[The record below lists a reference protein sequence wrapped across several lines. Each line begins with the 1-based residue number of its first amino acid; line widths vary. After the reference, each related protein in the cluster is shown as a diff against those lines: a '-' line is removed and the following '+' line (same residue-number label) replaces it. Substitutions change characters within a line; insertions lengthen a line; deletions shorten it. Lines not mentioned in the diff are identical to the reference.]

1 MKILNFALP
10 VALLA
15 GLTGCPK
22 EDETPLTR
30 RGGPRRR
37 RGGPARVGAEALTAE
52 QVEWAPTSPS
62 ARGRVKPLKHSEIHQ
77 PGALRRR
84 RPRGS
89 DGHHRLRRRGGL
101 PLAGPDLP
109 RPARHRGG
117 EKAEDVGVLVHHTWT
132 GFTNG
137 RITVD
142 GTATSPGRSPSSRH
156 VEHDLTWS
164 RDGKQAH
171 GTGDRTQTLLDESAG
186 LAGGIL
192 IEGERTWTGVNG
204 KTWQLDIQ
212 AVEARPQDPIPQ
224 AGAYVLTNPRG
235 QDADHELRAGRRG
248 PHRGDAHRPGRPRVL
263 VRGAGQ
269 RAGPRGER
277 ARSGPLVRGS
287 PGQSKPSC
295 PAFCH
300 RSPSHS

>member
-1 MKILNFALP
+1 MKIVKFVLP

-15 GLTGCPK
+15 GLTGCPR
-22 EDETPLTR
+22 EDETPLT
-30 RGGPRRR
+30 GEE
-37 RGGPARVGAEALTAE
+37 ARAAVEEAQLASEAEALTAE
-52 QVEWAPTSPS
+52 QVEVGTDFTLGAGARKAAENIRDFYINQAPCADVTLEDRTVTIDFGVEEGCLW
-62 ARGRVKPLKHSEIHQ
+62 RGQTYHGQHAIEV
-77 PGALRRR
+77 
-84 RPRGS
+84 
-89 DGHHRLRRRGGL
+89 
-101 PLAGPDLP
+101 
-109 RPARHRGG
+109 

-142 GTATSPGRSPSSRH
+142 GTASVTWSLTERSRH

-171 GTGDRTQTLLDESAG
+171 GTGDRTQTLLDASAG

-224 AGAYVLTNPRG
+224 AGAYVLTNPAGKTLTMRFERV
-235 QDADHELRAGRRG
+235 DAARIAVTLTGPGGREFSFVVRANGLVEGR
-248 PHRGDAHRPGRPRVL
+248 
-263 VRGAGQ
+263 
-269 RAGPRGER
+269 
-277 ARSGPLVRGS
+277 
-287 PGQSKPSC
+287 
-295 PAFCH
+295 
-300 RSPSHS
+300 